1 MVSMKFLIALLA
13 SLFFVNTMA
22 ISNYEAAEVFGRR
35 ASALEARAEQLQ
47 DLAAVY
53 RRALT
58 SIDGEAEVLERG
70 FLSGL
75 LKKPKVNLHC
85 DSTVP
90 ASLCAKAKEKVQK
103 AYGKD
108 KRWHK
113 FKNGEIFVAR
123 LIWGPQNPVK
133 SVSCAFYNEA
143 KRPITAP
150 SLTVAL

>member
-58 SIDGEAEVLERG
+58 SIDGEAEV
-70 FLSGL
+70 
-75 LKKPKVNLHC
+75 
-85 DSTVP
+85 
-90 ASLCAKAKEKVQK
+90 
-103 AYGKD
+103 
-108 KRWHK
+108 
-113 FKNGEIFVAR
+113 
-123 LIWGPQNPVK
+123 
-133 SVSCAFYNEA
+133 
-143 KRPITAP
+143 
-150 SLTVAL
+150 

>member
-1 MVSMKFLIALLA
+1 L
-13 SLFFVNTMA
+13 
-22 ISNYEAAEVFGRR
+22 GP
-35 ASALEARAEQLQ
+35 
-47 DLAAVY
+47 
-53 RRALT
+53 
-58 SIDGEAEVLERG
+58 SIYILPAKSFHQNSLERG

-113 FKNGEIFVAR
+113 FKNGEILCVG
-123 LIWGPQNPVK
+123 L
-133 SVSCAFYNEA
+133 
-143 KRPITAP
+143 P
-150 SLTVAL
+150 SSFFM